1 MKKLTLNADQLQVE
15 SFAAT
20 SGTERAGGTVAAH
33 ARPAKNWTIGSTEPC
48 ICVDQPETRTCWC

>member
-1 MKKLTLNADQLQVE
+1 MKKLTLDTDQLQVE

-20 SGTERAGGTVAAH
+20 PGGQRAGGTVAAH
-33 ARPAKNWTIGSTEPC
+33 GLATLRTDGHTDPC

>member
-1 MKKLTLNADQLQVE
+1 MKKLRLDPDQLQVE

-20 SGTERAGGTVAAH
+20 RDGERAGGTVAGH
-33 ARPAKNWTIGSTEPC
+33 ALATLRTDGFTDPC